1 MVGYNSASATPGGGG
16 KSDVPT
22 SGANTMDEKTM
33 PKDGRA
39 IISILKDM
47 GITDFEPRVVSQLL
61 EFSYRYIST
70 ILEDSRTFSVH
81 ARKKGVDLDD
91 VKLAVEM
98 HSDHNL
104 TSPPPR
110 DLLLEVAARRNSIPL
125 PIPKQSGGL
134 KLPPERF
141 CLTNTNYRLKP
152 SKKSRPGAKSQSISG
167 GKGGYGANYGINNMN
182 KNPQATKSQAN
193 IAGKI
198 TLGSGSSSIGGGPIF
213 TVKPFP
219 NNATAAMQGV
229 VSNTISTP
237 EASPAAFIKIN
248 NTASHVDSDGG
259 ASSTVPLF
267 SMAVAPTMPN
277 PPITGVKR
285 KAEQM
290 ENHE

>member
-1 MVGYNSASATPGGGG
+1 
-16 KSDVPT
+16 
-22 SGANTMDEKTM
+22 
-33 PKDGRA
+33 
-39 IISILKDM
+39 M
-47 GITDFEPRVVSQLL
+47 G
-61 EFSYRYIST
+61 
-70 ILEDSRTFSVH
+70 
-81 ARKKGVDLDD
+81 
-91 VKLAVEM
+91 
-98 HSDHNL
+98 
-104 TSPPPR
+104 
-110 DLLLEVAARRNSIPL
+110 
-125 PIPKQSGGL
+125 SGGL

-141 CLTNTNYRLKP
+141 CLTNT
-152 SKKSRPGAKSQSISG
+152 QSISG

-198 TLGSGSSSIGGGPIF
+198 TLGSGASSIGGGPIF

-219 NNATAAMQGV
+219 NSATASMQGM

-248 NTASHVDSDGG
+248 NTESHVDSDGG
-259 ASSTVPLF
+259 ASSAVPLF
-267 SMAVAPTMPN
+267 SMAVAPTLSN